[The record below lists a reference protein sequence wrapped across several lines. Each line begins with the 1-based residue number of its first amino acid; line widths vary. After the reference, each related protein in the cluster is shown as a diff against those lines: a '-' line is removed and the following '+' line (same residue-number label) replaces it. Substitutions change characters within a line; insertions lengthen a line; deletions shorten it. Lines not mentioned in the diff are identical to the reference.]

1 MNNRIVFDYFYGG
14 ESELFSYYRIPK
26 QLITDEHFNRV
37 STDAKLLYGLMLDR
51 MSISAKNGWYDR
63 QGRVFIYYT
72 LDEISVAMNCG
83 HDKATKMLLELDS
96 GKGIGLIE
104 RIKHGQGRPATIYVK
119 QFVTRDVPP
128 PYASLRESRNLD
140 CEEVAALTAEK
151 SQSRVRKN
159 RGQDC
164 GKVAGIYLN
173 KNNTDKSYLKQ
184 STNPS
189 DGQPIDRGSCKER
202 IRSNIDYEWLALR
215 LDAAR
220 MEDVDELVSLMVD
233 TICSSKPTA
242 KIGGE
247 EIPIEEVRERF
258 FSLDSSH
265 IEYVLESVRNTTT
278 KIRNIH
284 AYLLAALYRAPTT
297 INHYYMVEVQHD
309 EQKNP

>member
-1 MNNRIVFDYFYGG
+1 MSEKFYSDYFYGV

-26 QLITDEHFNRV
+26 QLITDKNFKDL

-51 MSISAKNGWYDR
+51 MTLSAKNGWYDDH
-63 QGRVFIYYT
+63 GRVYIFYA
-72 LDEISVAMNCG
+72 LDEIENAMNCAHG
-83 HDKATKMLLELDS
+83 KAVKLLAELDTK
-96 GKGIGLIE
+96 KGIGLIE
-104 RIKHGQGRPATIYVK
+104 RVKQGQGHPTIIYVK
-119 QFVTRDVPP
+119 QFI
-128 PYASLRESRNLD
+128 LRQKLYNQQGNTDFSKSEVQTSEKRKSRFPKSRNAD
-140 CEEVAALTAEK
+140 FRK
-151 SQSRVRKN
+151 SE
-159 RGQDC
+159 C
-164 GKVAGIYLN
+164 IYPDN
-173 KNNTDKSYLKQ
+173 SYPEKSYLKQ

-202 IRSNIDYEWLALR
+202 IRSNIDYDWLALR
-215 LDAAR
+215 LDASR

-242 KIGGE
+242 KISGE

-258 FSLDSSH
+258 FSLDASH

-297 INHYYMVEVQHD
+297 INHYYMAEVQHD
-309 EQKNP
+309 EQENP